1 MRNMMMWS
9 ELILNEKRESIEA
22 TLLFGCPNITNSDS
36 GELSR
41 ALPGKSSSTLIVA
54 PMALVN
60 SSLCMEFCGFHVTC
74 PLLGS
79 EWIGWRKGRSLQV
92 INTCMCLLFVIDDQ
106 DF

>member
-1 MRNMMMWS
+1 MMMWS

-54 PMALVN
+54 PMATVN
-60 SSLCMEFCGFHVTC
+60 QADVSIPNYTIQITDHAFISYFLDVAIMVHLCVWNFA
-74 PLLGS
+74 
-79 EWIGWRKGRSLQV
+79 
-92 INTCMCLLFVIDDQ
+92 
-106 DF
+106 DFM